1 MYFAYSWPRVLS
13 TSGGTGQFLS
23 LHLDHTYFIAVS
35 EWSVQVWSG
44 GQIRLRL
51 GQHML
56 SQQEVQ
62 QYGQHVAACWCPE
75 RSSLAVLVS
84 CCASV
89 VALQVL
95 ASPAAA
101 HAAIQRDPFHKP
113 TTAYSPPP
121 GCTPAAASILP
132 DMPLVTDPQHQLHQQ
147 QVQQHAK
154 LALLLFDQHLS
165 ACSPPC
171 T

>member
-13 TSGGTGQFLS
+13 TSSGTGRFLS

-44 GQIRLRL
+44 GQVRLRL

-62 QYGQHVAACWCPE
+62 QYGQHVGACWCPE

-84 CCASV
+84 LHAFMAPLHVLDFSAAVLV
-89 VALQVL
+89 V
-95 ASPAAA
+95 
-101 HAAIQRDPFHKP
+101 I
-113 TTAYSPPP
+113 
-121 GCTPAAASILP
+121 
-132 DMPLVTDPQHQLHQQ
+132 
-147 QVQQHAK
+147 
-154 LALLLFDQHLS
+154 
-165 ACSPPC
+165 
-171 T
+171 

>member
-13 TSGGTGQFLS
+13 TSSGTGQFLS

-44 GQIRLRL
+44 GQVRLRL

-75 RSSLAVLVS
+75 RSSLAVLVRIR
-84 CCASV
+84 APDF
-89 VALQVL
+89 ALHVL
-95 ASPAAA
+95 APLSAVPM
-101 HAAIQRDPFHKP
+101 AIQ
-113 TTAYSPPP
+113 
-121 GCTPAAASILP
+121 L
-132 DMPLVTDPQHQLHQQ
+132 
-147 QVQQHAK
+147 
-154 LALLLFDQHLS
+154 
-165 ACSPPC
+165 ACS
-171 T
+171 